1 MSFSSHPP
9 ATAMPAVEV
18 SDLVKVYPGG
28 RRTPEIR
35 ALDGLTFAIAAGTVY
50 GMLGPNGA
58 GKSTTTKICTTL
70 ARATSGTAR
79 VAGFDVG
86 ADAGAIRHRIG
97 YVSQGSGADPRQTP
111 FENLVMAARLHGISR
126 RDALGRAAGLLEQ
139 FQLTEARDRKVA
151 KLSGGMRR
159 KLDVAVGLVHTPAV
173 LFLDEPTTGLDP
185 QARAEMWSEIRRLA
199 TEAALTVVLT
209 THYLEEA
216 DELCDRL
223 VIIDHGRAVIEGTP
237 AQLKSTLDGDTLTVE
252 LINPDVAAVRAVGES
267 ISALRDVVV
276 ETDGPGG
283 RMIARTD
290 DPSGVVGR
298 VISEFDAAAIAFGAV
313 SVSRPTLDDV
323 YLHYAGRSYRSGA
336 AHGKR
341 AEVAA

>member
-1 MSFSSHPP
+1 MSITPLPS
-9 ATAMPAVEV
+9 AAVEV
-18 SDLVKVYPGG
+18 HNLVKTYPGG
-28 RRTPEIR
+28 RRKPDVR
-35 ALDGLTFAIAAGTVY
+35 ALDGLSFSIAAGTVY

-70 ARATSGTAR
+70 SRADSGTAR
-79 VAGFDVG
+79 VAGFDVTT
-86 ADAGAIRHRIG
+86 DAAAIRHRIG

-111 FENLVMAARLHGISR
+111 FENLVMAARLHGLSR
-126 RDALGRAAGLLEQ
+126 HDAVLRADRLLDQ
-139 FQLTEARDRKVA
+139 FQLGDARKRKVA

-159 KLDVAVGLVHTPAV
+159 KLDVAVGLVHTPSV

-216 DELCDRL
+216 DELADRL

-252 LINPDVAAVRAVGES
+252 LIDPDVAAVRAVGES
-267 ISALRDVVV
+267 IASLRDIVI
-276 ETDGPGG
+276 EQDGPVGKL
-283 RMIARTD
+283 IARTD
-290 DPSGVVGR
+290 DPSGVIGR
-298 VISEFDAAAIAFGAV
+298 VLSEFDAAAIGFGAV
-313 SVSRPTLDDV
+313 SISRPSLDDV
-323 YLHYAGRSYRSGA
+323 YLHYAGRSYRA
-336 AHGKR
+336 DNHR
-341 AEVAA
+341 ETAEVAA